1 MKMRLILPDFIF
13 MALICVTL
21 AACRGN
27 VPRPD
32 ASAPDASASAADSA
46 SHERRAQVEEKRNDR
61 NAKPSTTI
69 APTPSGSGAYLP
81 GDGPGSD
88 IPPNHLNTPDAVPRA
103 EPLHRYA
110 NRPYTVLGKNYTPL
124 TTIGSYKKRGV
135 ASWYGKK
142 FHGQRTSIGEVYDMY
157 GMTAAST
164 TLPIPSY
171 ARVTNL
177 QNNKS
182 VIVRVNDRGPF
193 LHERIIDLSYTAAN
207 KIGIIGSGS
216 GMVEVESLN
225 ADDTASAPISPIY
238 KEPIQVSPLSVDTP
252 TTLPI
257 DTPKAA
263 GKVYLQLGA
272 FNSQRS
278 AEEFLNSMRAKLG
291 NTDKQLDLS
300 HKNGMVKVR
309 IGPYATPDSAR
320 ASALELQSRLG
331 FKPMV
336 ILQ

>member
-1 MKMRLILPDFIF
+1 MSKRIVLLLLMSI
-13 MALICVTL
+13 TL

-32 ASAPDASASAADSA
+32 PATPDAAA
-46 SHERRAQVEEKRNDR
+46 EIRVNRAPLEEKSADR
-61 NAKPSTTI
+61 NGNGPTL
-69 APTPSGSGAYLP
+69 APVQTGSGSYLP
-81 GDGPGSD
+81 GDGPGEN
-88 IPPNHLNTPDAVPRA
+88 IPANHASIPDAVPRA

-124 TTIGSYKKRGV
+124 TAIGSYKKRGV

-142 FHGQRTSIGEVYDMY
+142 FHGQRTSNGEIYDMY
-157 GMTAAST
+157 SMTAAHT

-182 VIVRVNDRGPF
+182 IIVRVNDRGPF
-193 LHERIIDLSYTAAN
+193 LHERIIDLSYTAAS
-207 KIGIIGSGS
+207 KIGIIGSGQ

-225 ADDTASAPISPIY
+225 ADNAAPAANSPIY
-238 KEPIQVSPLSVDTP
+238 NDPIQVSPLPSEMP

-263 GKVYLQLGA
+263 GKVYLQLAA
-272 FNSQRS
+272 FSSQRG

-291 NTDKQLDLS
+291 EDGKQLSVS
-300 HKNGMVKVR
+300 HKNSMVTVR
-309 IGPYATPDSAR
+309 IGPYSTADSAR
-320 ASALELQSRLG
+320 ESALELQSRLG
-331 FKPMV
+331 FKPM
-336 ILQ
+336 LSLH